1 LRGLDVFDKRG
12 VTDHIRELEQAIGD
26 WERYQSISLGEL
38 KADRD
43 KRNMVLHAML
53 VAIQAAIDIANH
65 LIAERSLR
73 KPSTYRE
80 SFEILSNEGIIPTE
94 LANSLSDLAGFR
106 NVLVHIYWGV
116 DLAQVHGVLMAE
128 LKTLR
133 EFKELVV
140 EEVEKKK

>member
-1 LRGLDVFDKRG
+1 VFDKRG

>member
-1 LRGLDVFDKRG
+1 
-12 VTDHIRELEQAIGD
+12 
-26 WERYQSISLGEL
+26 
-38 KADRD
+38 
-43 KRNMVLHAML
+43 M
-53 VAIQAAIDIANH
+53 
-65 LIAERSLR
+65 
-73 KPSTYRE
+73 
-80 SFEILSNEGIIPTE
+80 
-94 LANSLSDLAGFR
+94 SDLAGFR

>member
-1 LRGLDVFDKRG
+1 MFDKRG

-26 WERYQSISLGEL
+26 WERYQSISLEEL